1 MNDQEPKI
9 YLLPN
14 LMTAGNLF
22 CGFAAVLK
30 IIEASLL
37 DAAGRSAIANYHMAL
52 AFILGACVFDL
63 LDGRLARLGGHESPF
78 GREFDSLADVV
89 SFGLAPALLV
99 HQIVLQDFH
108 RTGWVIA
115 FIYLL
120 CGALRLARFNC
131 LSIQAE
137 SSGSFRA
144 PNSDSNSRVVA
155 SASSSI
161 NDPFG
166 CYVTKAPETLPSE
179 ISLEKSLLRTA
190 HPSSEFVGFP
200 IPAAAGVIA
209 SLTLLML
216 WLNEG
221 ERTIGLWKFV
231 LPPMLLFLSFMM
243 FSHVKYP
250 SFKGLGWR
258 SQRSIPRFLII
269 ILVLIFAAIN
279 YEWMPALLFVIYL
292 LYGFVRPFLSK
303 PLRDEIEEEQVQENL
318 DQTPS

>member
-1 MNDQEPKI
+1 MPDLMSSHEPKI

-37 DAAGRSAIANYHMAL
+37 DAAGKPTIGSYHMAL

-78 GREFDSLADVV
+78 GLEFDSLADVV

-120 CGALRLARFNC
+120 CGTLRLARFNC
-131 LSIQAE
+131 IA
-137 SSGSFRA
+137 A
-144 PNSDSNSRVVA
+144 NSTTEDEVL
-155 SASSSI
+155 
-161 NDPFG
+161 
-166 CYVTKAPETLPSE
+166 C
-179 ISLEKSLLRTA
+179 
-190 HPSSEFVGFP
+190 EFVGFP
-200 IPAAAGVIA
+200 IPAAAGLIA

-216 WLNEG
+216 WVDEG
-221 ERTIGLWKFV
+221 ERTLGPWKFA
-231 LPPMLLFLSFMM
+231 LPVILLFLSFMM
-243 FSHVKYP
+243 FSRVKYP

-258 SQRSIPRFLII
+258 SQRSIPRFLMI
-269 ILVLIFAAIN
+269 ILVLIFTAMN
-279 YEWMPALLFVIYL
+279 YEWMPAVLFVSFLI
-292 LYGFVRPFLSK
+292 YGFVRPFLSK
-303 PLRDEIEEEQVQENL
+303 PLRDEIEEESE
-318 DQTPS
+318 